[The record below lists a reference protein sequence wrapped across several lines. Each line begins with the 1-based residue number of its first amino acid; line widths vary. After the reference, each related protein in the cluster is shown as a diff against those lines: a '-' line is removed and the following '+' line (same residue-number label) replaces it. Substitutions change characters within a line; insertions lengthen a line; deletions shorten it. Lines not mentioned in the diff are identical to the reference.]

1 MLQKFGKIKSFYQSA
16 KLNLKQLKKKE
27 VNIENKEDPSNEPQ
41 VGFSKIKTVK
51 HFEKV
56 SITETLDPKT
66 SLSES
71 DTESFVKKI
80 KFKKIF
86 QTKKKMTPLDS
97 SNIFTSTKDIS
108 SSSSFSNS
116 VESLNAPANTFELL
130 EQSEENSGLS
140 IEADTCNEAEK
151 AAKIVVFGSFINVS
165 F

>member
-1 MLQKFGKIKSFYQSA
+1 MLQKFGKIKSFYQSS

-27 VNIENKEDPSNEPQ
+27 VNIENKEEPSNQPQ
-41 VGFSKIKTVK
+41 IGFSKIKTAK

-71 DTESFVKKI
+71 DNESLEKKI

-86 QTKKKMTPLDS
+86 QTKKKITPLDS
-97 SNIFTSTKDIS
+97 NNIFTSTKDIS
-108 SSSSFSNS
+108 LSSSFSNS
-116 VESLNAPANTFELL
+116 VESLNASANAFEFS
-130 EQSEENSGLS
+130 EQSKDNSGLS
-140 IEADTCNEAEK
+140 IEADTCNEASK
-151 AAKIVVFGSFINVS
+151 TAKIVVFGSFINVS